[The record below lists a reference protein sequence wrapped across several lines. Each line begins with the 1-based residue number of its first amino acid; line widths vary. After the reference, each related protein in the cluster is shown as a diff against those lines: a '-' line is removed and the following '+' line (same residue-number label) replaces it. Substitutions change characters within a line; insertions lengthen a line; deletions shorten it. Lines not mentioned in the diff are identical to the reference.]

1 METDLEGYKTE
12 TFEQSPVY
20 PLMPLLRAGI
30 LHRTSVD
37 GFRGIYKT
45 GKILS
50 NSGGRFPET
59 YPQTKASYG
68 FSIDCISLFDF
79 ESAREED
86 YRRTYHFW
94 GGFFSDCKPITI
106 IFKLD
111 RQQLAQN
118 LIPNS
123 ERPLPDE
130 KEHKLSIPYVEVW
143 YPGEIPYE
151 AIDSYIVT
159 RQSYKFHEIA
169 FRQFSKGE
177 EAELHQLLSLP
188 IEELI
193 ELDLKSWTAS

>member
-1 METDLEGYKTE
+1 METDLEEYKTE
-12 TFEQSPVY
+12 TFEQSSVY
-20 PLMPLLRAGI
+20 PLMPLLCTGI

-50 NSGGRFPET
+50 NSRGRFPET
-59 YPQTKASYG
+59 YPQTKVSYG

-86 YRRTYHFW
+86 YRKNYPIW
-94 GGFFSDCKPITI
+94 GGFFSDCKPITT

-130 KEHKLSIPYVEVW
+130 KDYKLSIAYVEVW
-143 YPGEIPYE
+143 YPREIPYE

-159 RQSYKFHEIA
+159 WQPYKFHEIA

-188 IEELI
+188 MEELI